1 MKRLMLAL
9 SGLSLALWAGCAAD
23 GVEGLAPSLAVDA
36 AEAGGSYRG
45 PGDSMPLAPGLVP
58 ELLRRED
65 SLDTLRGF
73 SAGRL
78 LESKRAR
85 LAGEPD
91 DQFLVDVEIAE
102 VEESDL
108 GDFDEIVVIER
119 ADGTTSEYGPGQYAA
134 LRAEVEGRSLPLP
147 LERTDIRGDVTL
159 NIASVQVTQAFHNPF
174 GAKIEAVYVF
184 PLPQSAA
191 VSDFLMVLG
200 ERRIRGIVRE
210 REEAERIYQAA
221 RNQGYH
227 ASLLSQERP
236 NVFTQKVANIQPGEK
251 IDVEITYFQT
261 LEWRDGA
268 FEMVVPTV
276 VGPRF
281 NPPGST
287 GGVGAVAEG
296 QEGSSGQSTEV
307 TYLDPGRAG
316 MHRLTL
322 EVDVDCGPGL
332 AFASCDSH
340 PTTVTETDSGRTH
353 IALRDGEDVPNR
365 DFVLRYAPKGDGFR
379 GAVAVHD
386 DPATGYR
393 YFTAL
398 VQPPEVDVDA
408 APQPREMVFVVDC
421 SGSMS
426 GEPMAACK
434 RTMRRC
440 LERLRPTDTFQI
452 IRFSDQASSMARAP
466 LAATPANVRT
476 GLAYVDRLATDGGT
490 MMERGIRAALG
501 RDAETGRRRIVTF
514 MTDGFIGNER
524 DILRVVHENV
534 GQARIFSFGVGSSTN
549 RYLLERMAD
558 IGRGVAAYIPLDTDA
573 RDEIDALYAR
583 IERPTLAD
591 LSLDWHGAA
600 VHDVEPRALP
610 DLFAGRP
617 LMIHGRVKG
626 DLPASITLEGKIG
639 AKPYR
644 FDLPIGESFQHPAL
658 VKLWARARIRTLS
671 DAMAI
676 STHPDEFRPQV
687 MNLALEHGL
696 ASAFTSFVAV
706 DSSMVTEGDHG
717 ITVKVPAE
725 MPRGVRYE
733 TTVKDSR

>member
-1 MKRLMLAL
+1 MKKLLWTL
-9 SGLSLALWAGCAAD
+9 LGLSLAFWASCAAD
-23 GVEGLAPSLAVDA
+23 GVEGMAPGLIADEVAS
-36 AEAGGSYRG
+36 GGSYRG
-45 PGDSMPLAPGLVP
+45 PGDSVPPSPGLAVP
-58 ELLRRED
+58 ELLRRAGQPTAD
-65 SLDTLRGF
+65 RPMRG
-73 SAGRL
+73 RV
-78 LESKRAR
+78 ESSRTRFAEE
-85 LAGEPD
+85 LAEEPI
-91 DQFLVDVEIAE
+91 LVDAEPEDVEAE
-102 VEESDL
+102 
-108 GDFDEIVVIER
+108 DFDEIVVIER

-134 LRAEVEGRSLPLP
+134 LRADVEGRSLPLP

-236 NVFTQKVANIQPGEK
+236 NVFTQKVANIQPGER

-287 GGVGAVAEG
+287 DGIGAVAEG
-296 QEGSSGQSTEV
+296 REGTSGQSTEV
-307 TYLDPGRAG
+307 TYLDPARAG
-316 MHRLTL
+316 SHRLTL
-322 EVDVDCGPGL
+322 EVDVACGAEL
-332 AFASCDSH
+332 AFATCDSH
-340 PTTVTETDSGRTH
+340 PTTVTAGEGGRTH
-353 IALRDGEDVPNR
+353 VALRDGEDVPNR

-393 YFTAL
+393 YFAAL
-398 VQPPEVDVDA
+398 VQPPDVDVDA
-408 APQPREMVFVVDC
+408 EPQPREMVFVVDC

-426 GEPMAACK
+426 GEPLAACK

-440 LERLRPTDTFQI
+440 LERLRPSDTFQV
-452 IRFSDQASSMARAP
+452 IRFSDSASPMSHRP
-466 LAATPANVRT
+466 LAATPANVRK
-476 GLAYVDRLATDGGT
+476 GLAYVDQLEANGGT
-490 MMERGIRAALG
+490 MMDRGIRASLEDPIEPG
-501 RDAETGRRRIVTF
+501 HRRIVTF
-514 MTDGFIGNER
+514 MTDGYIGNEAN
-524 DILRVVHENV
+524 ILRLVHDHV
-534 GQARIFSFGVGSSTN
+534 GEARIFSFGIGSSTN

-573 RDEIDALYAR
+573 RNEIDALYAR

-591 LSLDWHGAA
+591 LRIDWKGAA
-600 VHDVEPRALP
+600 VRDVEPRRLP

-617 LMIHGRVKG
+617 LMIHGRVQG
-626 DLPASITLEGKIG
+626 ELPASITLEGRIG
-639 AKPYR
+639 ASPYR
-644 FDLPIGESFQHPAL
+644 FDVPIGEPIQHGAL
-658 VKLWARARIRTLS
+658 VKLWARARIRSLS

-676 STHPDEFRPQV
+676 SQTPDELQPQV
-687 MNLALEHGL
+687 MELALTHGL

-706 DSSMVTEGDHG
+706 DSSMVTEGEHG
-717 ITVKVPAE
+717 ITVQVPVE

>member
-23 GVEGLAPSLAVDA
+23 GVEGSAPSLAADEVQM
-36 AEAGGSYRG
+36 GGSYRG
-45 PGDSMPLAPGLVP
+45 PGDSVPARPGLVP

-65 SLDTLRGF
+65 SLDTLQGF

-78 LESKRAR
+78 LEAQRAR
-85 LAGEPD
+85 AAAEPD
-91 DQFLVDVEIAE
+91 ETILVDVE
-102 VEESDL
+102 VEEVADAE
-108 GDFDEIVVIER
+108 DFDEIVVIER
-119 ADGTTSEYGPGQYAA
+119 ADGTTSDYGPGQYAA

-261 LEWRDGA
+261 LEWREGA

-296 QEGSSGQSTEV
+296 EERSSGQTTEV
-307 TYLDPGRAG
+307 TYLDPNRAG

-322 EVDVDCGPGL
+322 EVDVDCGAEL

-340 PTTVTETDSGRTH
+340 PTTVTKTESGRTH

-365 DFVLRYAPKGDGFR
+365 DFVLRYAPAGDGFR

-393 YFTAL
+393 YFAAL

-408 APQPREMVFVVDC
+408 APQPREMIFVVDC

-452 IRFSDQASSMARAP
+452 IRFSDAASSMSRAP

-476 GLAYVDRLATDGGT
+476 GLAYVDRLTTDGGT

-501 RDAETGRRRIVTF
+501 QEAEAGRRRIVTF
-514 MTDGFIGNER
+514 MTDGYIGNER
-524 DILRVVHENV
+524 DILRAVHENV

-558 IGRGVAAYIPLDTDA
+558 VGRGVAAYIPLDTDA
-573 RDEIDALYAR
+573 RAEIDALYAR

-591 LSLDWHGAA
+591 LRFDWHGAA

-626 DLPASITLEGKIG
+626 ELPASITLEGKIG

-644 FDLPIGESFQHPAL
+644 FDLPIGAPIQHPAL
-658 VKLWARARIRTLS
+658 VKLWARSRIRSLS

-676 STHPDEFRPQV
+676 SPQPDEFRPQV
-687 MNLALEHGL
+687 MELALEHGL

-706 DSSMVTEGDHG
+706 DSSMVTEGSHG
-717 ITVKVPAE
+717 ITVTVPAE